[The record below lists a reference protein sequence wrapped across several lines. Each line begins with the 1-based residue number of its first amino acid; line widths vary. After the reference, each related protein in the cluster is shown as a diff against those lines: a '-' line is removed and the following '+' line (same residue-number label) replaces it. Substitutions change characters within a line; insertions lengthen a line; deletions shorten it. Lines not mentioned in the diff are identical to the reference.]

1 MPRNTTISSLHA
13 RELKSDVDWDPL
25 HHMIRM
31 QVSYKRAVRF
41 LTLFLTSTRAIVLF
55 TCNLFL
61 HHSLPIEKV
70 SIDLDFNVEGP
81 QF

>member
-41 LTLFLTSTRAIVLF
+41 LTVISHKYESNCFIYM
-55 TCNLFL
+55 
-61 HHSLPIEKV
+61 
-70 SIDLDFNVEGP
+70 
-81 QF
+81 